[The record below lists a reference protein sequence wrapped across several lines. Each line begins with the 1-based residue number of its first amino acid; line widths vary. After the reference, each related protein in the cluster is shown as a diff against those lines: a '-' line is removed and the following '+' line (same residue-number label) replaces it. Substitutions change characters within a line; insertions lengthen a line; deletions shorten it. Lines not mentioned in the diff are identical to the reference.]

1 MAIFKTVCGKWA
13 IIVAIG
19 LGISMIPCP
28 AGVKIEG
35 WRILAIFVATLAG
48 FVLQPVPNGVL
59 SLMVIAIIALLRIEP
74 IDAILAGY
82 GSPTIWLIA
91 CAFFLSKG
99 FEKSG
104 LGRRISLLFVRTI
117 GTSSLKLG
125 YALVC
130 SDLFF
135 APGMPS
141 ITARSGAVIFPII
154 NGICD
159 VFESKPGPTARKIG
173 SYLMI
178 VENQCTCI
186 CSSMFLTA
194 MASNPLAYALALAAG
209 VDISWGD
216 WAIFTIVPGLLSLA
230 IVPYLVY
237 KIYPPELTT
246 TPEAPKMAREELTK
260 MGSMSNN
267 EKIQLGVFI
276 LCLGLWITG
285 GVTKIN
291 ATTVAVLGIGIL
303 LLAGV
308 LDWKDCLNNIGA
320 WDAFFWM
327 APVFTMGGLLGK
339 YGVMKWLG
347 AAIGTAIGGHSWPV
361 TMFFVVLIY
370 LYSGYTFAS
379 LTAHIAAFYPPMLA
393 LLLASGAPP
402 MMSAVILAA
411 FSSLCGALTQYS
423 GAQGPVFYAAGYVDQ
438 GSWLKC
444 GFINSLAL
452 VLIWGLSG
460 IVWWKVTGYY

>member
-1 MAIFKTVCGKWA
+1 MTIFESALGKWL
-13 IIVAIG
+13 IIIAIG
-19 LGISMIPCP
+19 LGISLIPCP
-28 AGVKIEG
+28 PEVKIEG
-35 WRILAIFVATLAG
+35 WRILAIFVATIVG
-48 FVLQPVPNGVL
+48 FVLQPVPIGVL
-59 SLMVIAIIALLRIEP
+59 SLVVITVAALLDIVRVDVMLE
-74 IDAILAGY
+74 GY
-82 GSPTIWLIA
+82 GSATIWLIA
-91 CAFFLSKG
+91 CAYFLSKG

-104 LGRRISLLFVRTI
+104 LGRRISLIFVRTI

-154 NGICD
+154 NGLCD
-159 VFESKPGPTARKIG
+159 IFESKPGPTARKIG

-178 VENQCTCI
+178 VEVQCTCI

-209 VDISWGD
+209 VNISWGD

-230 IVPYLVY
+230 ILPYLIY
-237 KIYPPELTT
+237 KIYPPELIA
-246 TPEAPKMAREELTK
+246 TPEAPQMAKKELEK
-260 MGSMSNN
+260 MGPMTKH
-267 EKIQLGVFI
+267 EKIQLCVFL

-285 GVTKIN
+285 GITKIN
-291 ATTVAVLGIGIL
+291 ATTIALLGIVIL
-303 LLAGV
+303 LLTGV
-308 LDWKDCLNNIGA
+308 LNWKDCLNNNSG
-320 WDAFFWM
+320 WDAFVWM

-347 AAIGTAIGGHSWPV
+347 ASIGTAIGGYSWPI
-361 TMFFVVLIY
+361 TMLFVVLVY
-370 LYSGYTFAS
+370 LYSGYAFAS
-379 LTAHIAAFYPPMLA
+379 LTAHIAAFYPPMIV
-393 LLLASGAPP
+393 LLLTSGAPP

-411 FSSLCGALTQYS
+411 FSSLSGAFTQYS
-423 GAQGPVFYAAGYVDQ
+423 GAHAPVFFGAGFVDQ
-438 GSWLKC
+438 RSWLKL

-460 IVWWKVTGYY
+460 ILWWKVTGYY